1 MQYRYTIHQTEKGY
15 DGFFKI
21 NRHTVTFEKFD
32 GGFIENVIRECGR
45 KGDVVAVIP
54 YDPIRQEFLL
64 VEQFRIGMVI
74 RDKHPWTLE
83 IVAGFMDIPGE
94 TPLETAKRE
103 LIEETGCCA
112 ISIHP
117 LIDYYPSPGSSGSKN
132 HVFVAEVN
140 AEQAVLHTG
149 ITAEGE
155 DIRVH
160 RIPLAAIQRQTQAG
174 ELGTSTAIIAF
185 QQFFMNNW
193 AQRLGT
199 PTLHN

>member
-1 MQYRYTIHQTEKGY
+1 MQYRYTINRTEKGY

-21 NRHTVTFEKFD
+21 NRHWVSFEKFD
-32 GGFIENVIRECGR
+32 GGSIDNVIRECGR
-45 KGDVVAVIP
+45 KGDIVGVLP
-54 YDPIRQEFLL
+54 YDPIRQEFLM
-64 VEQFRIGMVI
+64 VEQFRIGMVV
-74 RDKHPWTLE
+74 REEHPWTLE

-103 LIEETGCCA
+103 LLEETGCTA

-117 LIDYYPSPGSSGSKN
+117 LIEYYPSPGSSGSKN
-132 HVFVAEVN
+132 HVFIAEVN
-140 AEQAVLHTG
+140 AETAEQHTG

-160 RIPLAAIQRQTQAG
+160 RIPLATIKQQTKNG

-185 QQFFMNNW
+185 QQFFINDW
-193 AQRLGT
+193 QKLLSHTASG
-199 PTLHN
+199 